1 MTLTQEKALGGAG
14 RPLRPCSPQGGL
26 VSERE
31 AQVEVK
37 LLQTDGVQIPK
48 RRDEEADVL
57 GAQESFLSLAAKL
70 ILRVCVCEP

>member
-1 MTLTQEKALGGAG
+1 M
-14 RPLRPCSPQGGL
+14 
-26 VSERE
+26 SERE